1 MTCFFTELPGQSSS
15 REISSREISR
25 REISRRE
32 ISRREISR
40 RGFFGIDKKE
50 NWVYNKRK
58 KTKGDFDEN

>member
-15 REISSREISR
+15 REISS
-25 REISRRE
+25 
-32 ISRREISR
+32 REISR